1 MKFTF
6 SCFLLFTSVLY
17 AQNSITID
25 STFVEKDL
33 FKSIYYFHDKNT
45 NEDIN
50 SIHFQEF
57 TPFNKSFPGLK
68 KTKFWFK
75 LDLKNQFNKEK
86 ELVLKV
92 KTHTIASLKLFT
104 ASKEGLKSSFEFS
117 KSNKKKIDI
126 PIHLK
131 AISDNTVYIE
141 VFFSRSV
148 FFPAK
153 LVTVKRSEK
162 INQNLLINDALFY
175 GFALVVLIINLLFYI
190 NTKNKFFLYYC
201 LLLIAIIISVMNVSG
216 MFSTFF
222 DAYKIEFKTYFVLL
236 LNFFTIYVY
245 ILFTTNSLRLNRF
258 YPKHK
263 IFGNTLLILFILFSV
278 LYISTNILL
287 WYWLVKIVYLST
299 VIVYWFFG
307 ILLFKRSTYARF
319 LTIAYSILIA
329 IQTAYMLSINFGY
342 TKVGFTEQYYKLGCV
357 IEMLV
362 FLYAISYRY
371 KKVEVERQNIHE
383 NLKKELEITNNLV
396 LENRIIKEQIKEAK
410 PKELSEEEV
419 YDLFIDKHKLTSRE
433 LEICNLIIKGCSN
446 DEIVELASIK
456 MTTVKYHISN
466 ILKKLKVKNRTEVLA
481 LYISFKENF

>member
-1 MKFTF
+1 
-6 SCFLLFTSVLY
+6 V
-17 AQNSITID
+17 ID
-25 STFVEKDL
+25 SSFLEKDL
-33 FKSIYYFHDKNT
+33 FKSILYYH
-45 NEDIN
+45 DIN
-50 SIHFQEF
+50 NSKDITSIQLQEF
-57 TPFNKSFPGLK
+57 IPFNKSFPGLK

-75 LDLKNQFNKEK
+75 LNLKNEFSKEK

-92 KTHTIASLKLFT
+92 KAHTITSLKLFNI
-104 ASKEGLKSSFEFS
+104 SNDSLKSSFEFS
-117 KSNKKKIDI
+117 KSNKKKVNI
-126 PIHLK
+126 PISLK
-131 AISDNTVYIE
+131 AKSNNTVYIE

-153 LVTVKRSEK
+153 LASLERNRK

-175 GFALVVLIINLLFYI
+175 GFALVVLIINLFFFI

-201 LLLIAIIISVMNVSG
+201 LLLVAIIVSVMNVSG
-216 MFSTFF
+216 MFSSFF

-236 LNFFTIYVY
+236 LNFFTIYAY
-245 ILFTTNSLRLNRF
+245 IIFTTNSLRLNRF

-263 IFGNTLLILFILFSV
+263 LFGNTFLTLFILFSV
-278 LYISTNILL
+278 LYISTNTLL

-307 ILLFKRSTYARF
+307 ILLFKRQAYAKF

-342 TKVGFTEQYYKLGCV
+342 TQVGFTEQYYKLGCV

-362 FLYAISYRY
+362 FLYAISYRH
-371 KKVEVERQNIHE
+371 KKVEIEKESIHE
-383 NLKKELEITNNLV
+383 NLKKELEMTNNLV
-396 LENRIIKEQIKEAK
+396 QENRIIKEQIKEV
-410 PKELSEEEV
+410 ESENLSEEEV
-419 YDLFIDKHKLTSRE
+419 YVLFVKKYSLTSRE
-433 LEICNLIIKGCSN
+433 LEICSLIIKGNSN

-466 ILKKLKVKNRTEVLA
+466 IFKKLNVKNRTEVLA
-481 LYISFKENF
+481 LYISFKESI